1 LFAKYY
7 LAETLKLT
15 LYELEE
21 KMTLSEFNGW
31 IAYLQEKNRQIN
43 NGN

>member
-1 LFAKYY
+1 
-7 LAETLKLT
+7 LAELLKLT
-15 LYELEE
+15 LSELEE

-31 IAYLQEKNRQIN
+31 IAYLDEKNRQMN